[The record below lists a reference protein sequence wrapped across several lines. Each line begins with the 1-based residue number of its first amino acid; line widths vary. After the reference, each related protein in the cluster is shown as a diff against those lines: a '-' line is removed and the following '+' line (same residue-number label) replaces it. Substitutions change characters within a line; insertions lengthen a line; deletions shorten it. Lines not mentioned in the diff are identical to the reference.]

1 LSPIG
6 LSLVTKLT
14 PVKLAAVTMGLWFL
28 STGIAELLAGQVAA
42 TTDRVARGELYH
54 LFGGQADFYF
64 IFVVLS
70 AVTALILA
78 LAAPALERRM
88 HGLDR

>member
-1 LSPIG
+1 
-6 LSLVTKLT
+6 
-14 PVKLAAVTMGLWFL
+14 MGLWFF

-42 TTDRVARGELYH
+42 ATDRVARGELFH

-70 AVTALILA
+70 AVTALVLIA
-78 LAAPALERRM
+78 WRRAERSVGGC
-88 HGLDR
+88 HGLDRSDGSAPPR